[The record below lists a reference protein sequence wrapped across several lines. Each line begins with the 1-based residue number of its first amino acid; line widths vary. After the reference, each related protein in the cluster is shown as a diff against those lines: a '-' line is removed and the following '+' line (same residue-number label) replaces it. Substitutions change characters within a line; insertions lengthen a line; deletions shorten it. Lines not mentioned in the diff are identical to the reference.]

1 MCAWHSRH
9 LLFRARITST
19 QCSTVQCGGVAD
31 RENGSLMVHEQC
43 ASLFRQLLLQTD
55 GQLLKRLSGGSTA
68 GRLRLR
74 LRLLIV
80 GHRERSGGGGR
91 GDWNESVSEV
101 SEIGRRADVN
111 GSGG

>member
-1 MCAWHSRH
+1 
-9 LLFRARITST
+9 
-19 QCSTVQCGGVAD
+19 
-31 RENGSLMVHEQC
+31 
-43 ASLFRQLLLQTD
+43 LQTD
-55 GQLLKRLSGGSTA
+55 GQLLKRLSGGCTA

-74 LRLLIV
+74 LMLIV

-91 GDWNESVSEV
+91 GDWNESVSEA